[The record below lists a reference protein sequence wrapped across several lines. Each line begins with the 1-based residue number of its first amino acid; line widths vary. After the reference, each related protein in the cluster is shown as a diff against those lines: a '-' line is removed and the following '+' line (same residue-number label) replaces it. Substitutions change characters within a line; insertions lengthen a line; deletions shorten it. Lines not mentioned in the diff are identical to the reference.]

1 MPSGLVELAVNNA
14 DPQFV
19 AEQARRAIAANPHDA
34 ESYRQLGAALRQAGD
49 DEAAAE
55 AEMGAIFASQHD
67 PALQRAAAALMSGN
81 LPAAEATLRPV
92 LAARPH
98 DVAALRMLADVA
110 LRLGRLREAEQ
121 LLRRALD
128 LAPTFDFARY
138 NLATALHLQNRSGE
152 ALAELDRLR
161 GNDTEESLSMR
172 AAIYS
177 RIGRYKEAASLYRDL
192 ASRHSERVEIWISLA
207 NVLKFAGDQEGAVSS
222 YRRAI
227 EVLPEHGEAWWGL
240 ADLKTYKFTTEDIAA
255 MQAAL
260 QRTDLN
266 DDDRL
271 RLHFA
276 LGKAFEDLGENEL
289 SFTHYAKGNSL
300 RAGQIQYDPALVT
313 KLVAATEATLTEA
326 LLQRRGQ
333 DGCKARD
340 PIFVVGMPRAG
351 STLVEQIL
359 ASHSLVE
366 GTAELP
372 DIIILARDLEKAEG
386 KFSAQPWE
394 RYPAIIADLSPG
406 DLEDLGALY
415 IERTRIQRQTD
426 RPFFTDKMPNN
437 WVHVGLIRL
446 ILPNAK
452 IVDVRRHPL
461 ACGFSNFKQ
470 HYARGQEF
478 SYDMAHFGS
487 YYRDYLRL
495 MRHFDS
501 VAPGAVHRVI
511 YERLV
516 KDPRAEVIRLLDFIG
531 VPFEESCLR
540 FHDTKRVVRTAS
552 AEQVRRPINSS
563 GVDQWRRFDK
573 WLGPLKE
580 ALGPALD
587 DWRD

>member
-1 MPSGLVELAVNNA
+1 MNNA
-14 DPQFV
+14 DIQVV
-19 AEQARRAIAANPHDA
+19 AERARRAIAANPHDA

-67 PALQRAAAALMSGN
+67 PSLQRAAAALMSGN
-81 LPAAEATLRPV
+81 LPAAEAVLRPV

-121 LLRRALD
+121 LLRRAVG
-128 LAPTFDFARY
+128 LAPAFDFARY

-152 ALAELDRLR
+152 ALAELDRMK
-161 GNDTEESLSMR
+161 GNDNEESLSMR

-192 ASRHSERVEIWISLA
+192 ASRNSDRVEIWISLA

-227 EVLPEHGEAWWGL
+227 EVFPEHGEAWWGL
-240 ADLKTYKFTTEDIAA
+240 ADLKTFKFTTEDIAT
-255 MQAAL
+255 MEAAL

-276 LGKAFEDLGENEL
+276 LGKAFEDLGENER
-289 SFTHYAKGNSL
+289 SFTHYAKGNAL
-300 RAGQIQYDPALVT
+300 RAGQIQYKPALVT
-313 KLVAATEATLTEA
+313 KLVAATEATITEA
-326 LLQRRGQ
+326 LLQRRGE

-386 KFSAQPWE
+386 KFSALPWE

-406 DLEDLGALY
+406 ELKDLGALY
-415 IERTRIQRQTD
+415 IERTRIQRHTD

-437 WVHVGLIRL
+437 WIHVGLIRL

-516 KDPRAEVIRLLDFIG
+516 KDPRAEVKRLLDFIG
-531 VPFEESCLR
+531 VRFEESCLR

-563 GVDQWRRFDK
+563 GIDRWRRFDK
-573 WLGPLKE
+573 WLAPLKE